1 MERANLFS
9 LLYMLYVMVSC
20 DFVNCQVWFLIV
32 SIPDLCLLTYFYE
45 THFTSKYHYLN
56 INQRLVVV
64 DSLLTVT
71 PIVGFSNCSMFCCA
85 LLCVHTSFSIISMV
99 KRAGCYALFVFLLS
113 HDCCVAL
120 PHDAIGLSSVCDCGI
135 S

>member
-1 MERANLFS
+1 
-9 LLYMLYVMVSC
+9 MLYVMVSC
-20 DFVNCQVWFLIV
+20 DFVTFLGQVWFMIV
-32 SIPDLCLLTYFYE
+32 SIPYLCLLTYFNE
-45 THFTSKYHYLN
+45 THYTSKYHYLN
-56 INQRLVVV
+56 INQRLVVVV

-85 LLCVHTSFSIISMV
+85 LLCVHSSFANISMV
-99 KRAGCYALFVFLLS
+99 KKASCFALFIFPVS

-120 PHDAIGLSSVCDCGI
+120 LHDAIGLSAVCNCGI